1 MIRIADYLTQDTVN
15 FFTGLRE
22 KFSAED
28 ISALGWHSR
37 WLDHVTYL
45 SSSALVFELEF
56 ACQNEV
62 NRQEWFDACVA
73 EGVMALFD
81 QEGEL
86 KSSIR
91 RRLAELA
98 GQDEN
103 TLDNF
108 LYHGLPKD
116 QVHIQWLG
124 GYCLSLM
131 DRAYRAL
138 PSEFLVCP
146 DDVDPNDFLPVTMSS
161 WVNAQL
167 AHKANHPEL
176 FNTSLR
182 DAYRKRDQQRDSQL
196 VGYWRRAQQCASE
209 MTPSN
214 ASSQKTFLKAV
225 RQLHMCLILHHRD
238 QKGDEFSQDDVY
250 EEYERIQK
258 HSGAAVELSE
268 AKAAMVS
275 QICEGISLFSSGG
288 AGHDAVIDYNH
299 DLEEHFKDSS
309 LDLRTEKNLL
319 WHSLVCF
326 ASFGL
331 KKQGDDGVNGEVL
344 SVAEDTALI
353 EPVVEFLKERK
364 SHQDLAQWTVSRSPV
379 SQSWRYY
386 FLSWMLPDIYRLEL
400 EAHQI
405 AALRIED
412 VEDKRQFYINRLNK
426 MNELLTQCQCWMS
439 RHEDLSLWEKL
450 RGVHKHKR
458 QVSVM
463 GLMQTLR
470 TEIKKDMHEI
480 DVISDKIFVEEKAAR
495 DAINEKL
502 PSPVKSPSSPI
513 VKSASSLGVICASY
527 FLLACLARWVPHPH
541 MAHFAGLMMQLG
553 FSGAAGV
560 AYSRGWM
567 SRLSLWQRQSSG
579 NYNEAVSNEVVSSD
593 VVSKDAAVE
602 LSKDDNINTEGIE
615 LSTNYHSP

>member
-1 MIRIADYLTQDTVN
+1 MIRIADYLIQDTVN

-22 KFSAED
+22 KFNAGD
-28 ISALGWHSR
+28 INSLGFHGR
-37 WLDHVTYL
+37 WLDHVAHL
-45 SSSALVFELEF
+45 PSSPLVFELEF

-62 NRQEWFDACVA
+62 NRKEWLDACIA
-73 EGVMALFD
+73 EGMIALFD
-81 QEGEL
+81 ERGEL
-86 KSSIR
+86 RSSIR
-91 RRLAELA
+91 QRLAGLA
-98 GQDEN
+98 GIDKKA
-103 TLDNF
+103 LDDYIYN
-108 LYHGLPKD
+108 GLPKD
-116 QVHIQWLG
+116 SVHMQWLAS
-124 GYCLSLM
+124 YCLSLM

-146 DDVDPNDFLPVTMSS
+146 DDVDPNDFLPVTTSS

-196 VGYWRRAQQCASE
+196 VDYWRRAQQCASE

-214 ASSQKTFLKAV
+214 VSSQKTFLKAV
-225 RQLHMCLILHHRD
+225 RQLHMCLILHLRD
-238 QKGDEFSQDDVY
+238 QKGDEFSQDDVC

-258 HSGAAVELSE
+258 HSGVVVELSE

-275 QICEGISLFSSGG
+275 QLCEGISLFSSGG
-288 AGHDAVIDYNH
+288 AGLDVVIDYNH

-309 LDLRTEKNLL
+309 LDLSTEKHLL

-331 KKQGDDGVNGEVL
+331 KKQGVNGEVL
-344 SVAEDTALI
+344 NVAEDTALI

-379 SQSWRYY
+379 SQSWVYR
-386 FLSWMLPDIYRLEL
+386 FFGWMLPDIYRLEL

-412 VEDKRQFYINRLNK
+412 VGDKRQFYIYRLNK

-439 RHEDLSLWEKL
+439 RHEDLSWWEKL
-450 RGVHKHKR
+450 RGAHKHKR

-463 GLMQTLR
+463 GLMHTLR

-480 DVISDKIFVEEKAAR
+480 DVVGNKIFIEEKAAR

-502 PSPVKSPSSPI
+502 PSPVKSPPRPI
-513 VKSASSLGVICASY
+513 VKSASSFGVICVSY
-527 FLLACLARWVPHPH
+527 FLLSCLARWVPHPH

-560 AYSRGWM
+560 AYTRGWL
-567 SRLSLWQRQSSG
+567 SRLSLWQRQS
-579 NYNEAVSNEVVSSD
+579 AVSSKEVVSHE

-615 LSTNYHSP
+615 LSTTAHSP

>member
-22 KFSAED
+22 KFSVGD
-28 ISALGWHSR
+28 IGALGWHSR

-45 SSSALVFELEF
+45 PSSALVYELEF

-62 NRQEWFDACVA
+62 NRQEWFDACIA
-73 EGVMALFD
+73 EGMMALFD

-86 KSSIR
+86 KAPIR

-103 TLDNF
+103 TLDDF

-116 QVHIQWLG
+116 QVHTQWLA

-138 PSEFLVCP
+138 PSGFLRCP
-146 DDVDPNDFLPVTMSS
+146 DDVDPNDFLPVMTSS

-167 AHKANHPEL
+167 VHKANHPEL

-196 VGYWRRAQQCASE
+196 LGYWRRAQQCALE
-209 MTPSN
+209 MTSN
-214 ASSQKTFLKAV
+214 VSSQKTFLKAV
-225 RQLHMCLILHHRD
+225 RQLHMCLILHLRD
-238 QKGDEFSQDDVY
+238 QKGDEFSQDDVC

-268 AKAAMVS
+268 AKAATVS
-275 QICEGISLFSSGG
+275 QLCEGISLFSSGG
-288 AGHDAVIDYNH
+288 SGLDAVVDYNY

-309 LDLRTEKNLL
+309 LDLITEKNLL

-331 KKQGDDGVNGEVL
+331 KKQGGDGVNGEVL
-344 SVAEDTALI
+344 SVSEDTALI

-412 VEDKRQFYINRLNK
+412 VEDKSRFYINRLNK
-426 MNELLTQCQCWMS
+426 MDELLTQCQCWMS
-439 RHEDLSLWEKL
+439 RHEDLSFWEKL
-450 RGVHKHKR
+450 WGGRQR

-463 GLMQTLR
+463 GLMHTLR
-470 TEIKKDMHEI
+470 TAIKKDMHEI
-480 DVISDKIFVEEKAAR
+480 DVISDKIFVEQKAAR
-495 DAINEKL
+495 DAANEKL
-502 PSPVKSPSSPI
+502 PSTANTSSSSV

-527 FLLACLARWVPHPH
+527 FLLSCLARWVPHPH
-541 MAHFAGLMMQLG
+541 MAHFTAVMMQLG

-560 AYSRGWM
+560 AYSRGWL
-567 SRLSLWQRQSSG
+567 SRLSLWQRQST
-579 NYNEAVSNEVVSSD
+579 VSSKEVVSHE

-615 LSTNYHSP
+615 LSTTAHSP